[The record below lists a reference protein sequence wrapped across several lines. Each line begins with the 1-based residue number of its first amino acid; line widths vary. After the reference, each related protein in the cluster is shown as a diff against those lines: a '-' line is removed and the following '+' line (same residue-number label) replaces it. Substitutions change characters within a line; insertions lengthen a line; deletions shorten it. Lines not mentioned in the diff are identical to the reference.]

1 MLDQRG
7 KLIREIS
14 DKSGAYTHFL
24 APHDEENRICVFSG
38 DLSCVLRAQRLVL
51 QIIAGDAI
59 SSKRL
64 APTRKRKRSRRDEEE
79 EQYEEMEDEGEYM
92 RDEVPYYEDEIDD
105 EYYDNEY
112 EEAPR
117 PVLRRQKIVRRQP
130 LSQSRHDFD
139 VEEDVYEYDNDTNE
153 SEYEERS
160 RQPLR
165 RRAVATRPR
174 EYFEDD
180 YDLDRYDHEESI
192 IYGVPQP
199 RVPKRPA
206 VVRRLPHGSRRAKYD
221 DDEYGYEYD
230 YEDHDDAEYEQLLL
244 PRKQVIR
251 RRPISGRGDDRRSA
265 LILPH
270 VQVYI

>member
-1 MLDQRG
+1 MT
-7 KLIREIS
+7 KKTAS
-14 DKSGAYTHFL
+14 
-24 APHDEENRICVFSG
+24 
-38 DLSCVLRAQRLVL
+38 
-51 QIIAGDAI
+51 IIAGDAI
-59 SSKRL
+59 SLKHL

-160 RQPLR
+160 HMTTKKASHTEFLNLVCQRDRQSCDDCLMVAVGPSTTMTNTATSMTTKTMMTLMVVDVTKFRDVFFAR
-165 RRAVATRPR
+165 RQTCTNLFVLSFQTPHSPAQ
-174 EYFEDD
+174 
-180 YDLDRYDHEESI
+180 
-192 IYGVPQP
+192 GVSSCSCTLNFLST
-199 RVPKRPA
+199 A
-206 VVRRLPHGSRRAKYD
+206 
-221 DDEYGYEYD
+221 
-230 YEDHDDAEYEQLLL
+230 
-244 PRKQVIR
+244 I
-251 RRPISGRGDDRRSA
+251 
-265 LILPH
+265 
-270 VQVYI
+270 